1 MPKRLPDQTSASA
14 AKPLLFILSG
24 PSGVGK
30 DAVLSRMKERNFP
43 LHYVVTLTTR
53 PRRASET
60 DNLDYRFVGQTDF
73 ENLRAENHLLESA
86 NVYGN
91 WYGVPRDDVETG
103 LSSGKDTIVKVDV
116 QGAKNIKKI
125 MPQAV
130 SVFLRPASKRDLA
143 ARLQKRKSESSVDL
157 ALRLKA
163 ADDEFERMADFDYVV
178 VNEWG
183 QIDRAVDDISWV
195 ISVERC
201 RPRQTDDR

>member
-130 SVFLRPASKRDLA
+130 SVFLRPASKGDLA
-143 ARLQKRKSESSVDL
+143 ARLQKRKSESDVGL

-163 ADDEFERMADFDYVV
+163 AADEFERMPDFDYVV
-178 VNEWG
+178 VNDWG
-183 QIDRAVDDISWV
+183 QIDRAVDDILWV

-201 RPRQTDDR
+201 RPRQTGDR

>member
-1 MPKRLPDQTSASA
+1 M
-14 AKPLLFILSG
+14 
-24 PSGVGK
+24 
-30 DAVLSRMKERNFP
+30 LSRMKERNFP